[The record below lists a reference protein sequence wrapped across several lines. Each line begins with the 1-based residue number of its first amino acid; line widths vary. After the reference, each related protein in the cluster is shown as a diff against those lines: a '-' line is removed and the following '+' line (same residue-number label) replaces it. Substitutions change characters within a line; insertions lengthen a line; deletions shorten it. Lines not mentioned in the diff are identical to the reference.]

1 MRHCLQRLRCPIAAA
16 VVYPYLFSRTTVN
29 KRFLWNLLA
38 SLCVLL
44 FPFALSAQQH
54 DPAMYQEL
62 HWRMIGP
69 FRGGRTVAISG
80 VPGQPNVFY
89 MAPNN
94 GGVWKTTDFGH
105 TWNPIFD
112 GQSKDDQPNDDHR
125 SGSIG
130 ALAVAPS
137 NPNTIYVGSGE
148 GLRRPDLSV
157 GDGIYKST
165 DAGRT
170 WQHLGL
176 RDAQQIGSILVDPK
190 DANRVFVAALGHPY
204 GPNAERGVYR
214 SLDGGQTWQ
223 KVLYKDDNTG
233 AIDLVFDPRNSQVIF
248 AGMWASRRPPWTT
261 DDSYD
266 GPGSGLYKS
275 IDGGNNW
282 RQITKGLPSEAGKL
296 GRIGLAVSPS
306 EPDRMYALVDARKN
320 GGVYRSDDAGES
332 WQLVNTEDR
341 VWGRGDDFACVRVDP
356 RNRDVIYVA
365 NTTTYRST
373 DAGKTFTAIKGAP
386 GGDDY
391 HTIWINPENP
401 DIIALGV
408 DQGATISVNG
418 GQTWSSWYNQPT
430 AQFYHVITDNEFP
443 YWVYGGQQESGSIAT
458 ASRSDF
464 GEITFRDWT
473 TVGAEEYAYIAPDPL
488 HPNLIYGGKVTVFD
502 RNTGQ
507 TRDVSP
513 VVLRT
518 GQYRFNRTAP
528 LIFSAA
534 DPHSLYLGSNV
545 LFATRDGGNSWQIVS
560 PDLTR
565 EDPGSPATLGPFVEA
580 DPAKGKHRG
589 VIYSIAPSP
598 KDANLIWAGTD
609 DGLIHVT
616 RDGGKNWQNVTP
628 PELTPWSKL
637 AQMDASHSDTATAYA
652 AVNRFRLDDLHPYI
666 YRTHDG
672 GKSWQKIV
680 SGLPDNEPVNTVR
693 EDPERKGLLF
703 AGTERS
709 VYVSWDDG
717 DHWQSLKM
725 NLPPT
730 SIRDLVVHHDDVVV
744 GTHGRSFWIL
754 DNITPMRQFSPEV
767 ADAPAHLFA
776 PQLTYRVRRNNNT
789 DTPLPPEE
797 PAGQNPPDGAMID
810 YWLQTKTA
818 APGAVILEIV
828 DGSSGRVV
836 RHFSS
841 ADKPEPVD
849 ANAKELNVP
858 TYWVRPVQTLSAAPG
873 MHRFIW
879 DLTYPAPDVLSH
891 EYPISAIY
899 HDTPRYPLGAT
910 VLPGQYKLVLTVGG
924 KSYTQPLDVRMDP
937 RVKTSPEDLR
947 RQFELDRKIADALHK
962 DYAALQQVRSLRSQL
977 KALATK
983 IFTAGSPSTSL
994 RAGSEGH
1001 RESRGPDAIKKTAA
1015 ALEAKAA
1022 PIEGEEGGYGTRYLS
1037 TPEGRSLARLNGGLN
1052 ALVSAL
1058 DTADA
1063 APTTQQVTMFI
1074 ELERALEEQLS
1085 AWGQLKSK
1093 DIPELNEQLKKA
1105 GLPLI
1110 DLQKPVPGATDAA
1123 RTTSQD
1129 RDKDVE

>member
-1 MRHCLQRLRCPIAAA
+1 MNQRLSWI
-16 VVYPYLFSRTTVN
+16 
-29 KRFLWNLLA
+29 LLA
-38 SLCVLL
+38 FIVLL
-44 FPFALSAQQH
+44 LPFALSAQQF

-62 HWRMIGP
+62 RWRMIGP

-94 GGVWKTTDFGH
+94 GGVWKTTDFGQ

-112 GQSKDDQPNDDHR
+112 GPPNNAQPNNDQANNDQANDAQR

-157 GDGIYKST
+157 GNGIYKST

-170 WQHLGL
+170 WQHLGQRDSAL
-176 RDAQQIGSILVDPK
+176 RDAEQIGSIIVDPK

-233 AIDLVFDPRNSQVIF
+233 AVDLVFDPRNSQVIF
-248 AGMWASRRPPWTT
+248 ADMWASRRPPWTT
-261 DDSYD
+261 DGSYY

-275 IDGGNNW
+275 TDGGGNW
-282 RQITKGLPSEAGKL
+282 RQITKGLPSEADKL

-306 EPDRMYALVDARKN
+306 DPDRMYALVDAGKN
-320 GGVYRSDDAGES
+320 SGVYRSDDAGES
-332 WQLVNTEDR
+332 WQLVNTEER
-341 VWGRGDDFACVRVDP
+341 VSGRGDDFACVRVDP
-356 RNRDVIYVA
+356 RNKDVIYVA
-365 NTTTYRST
+365 NTSTYRST
-373 DAGKTFTAIKGAP
+373 DAGKNFTAVKGAP

-401 DIIALGV
+401 DIIALAV

-443 YWVYGGQQESGSIAT
+443 YWVYGGQQESGSIGT

-473 TVGAEEYAYIAPDPL
+473 TVGVEEYGYVAPDPL
-488 HPNLIYGGKVTVFD
+488 HPNLIYGGKATVFD

-518 GQYRFNRTAP
+518 GKYRFNRTAP

-534 DPHSLYLGSNV
+534 DPHVLYLGSNV
-545 LFATRDGGNSWQIVS
+545 MFATRDGGDSWQIVS

-565 EDPGSPATLGPFVEA
+565 DLTNRDLTNRDLTNEDPGSPATLGPFVAA
-580 DPAKGKHRG
+580 DPEKGKHRG

-609 DGLIHVT
+609 DGLIQVT
-616 RDGGKNWQNVTP
+616 HDGGKNWQNVTP
-628 PELTPWSKL
+628 SELTPWSKV
-637 AQMDASHSDTATAYA
+637 AQMDASHFDTPTAYA
-652 AVNRFRLDDLHPYI
+652 AVTRFRLDDLHPYI

-680 SGLPDNEPVNTVR
+680 GGLPENEPVNTVR

-703 AGTERS
+703 AGTERT

-717 DHWQSLKM
+717 DHWQSLQM

-754 DNITPMRQFSPEV
+754 DNITALRQFSHEI
-767 ADAPAHLFA
+767 ANAPAHLYA

-797 PAGQNPPDGAMID
+797 PAGENPPDGAMID
-810 YWLQTKTA
+810 YWLNRA
-818 APGAVILEIV
+818 ASGVVTLEIV
-828 DGSSGRVV
+828 DASSGQVV
-836 RHFSS
+836 RRFSS
-841 ADKPEPVD
+841 ADKPEPV
-849 ANAKELNVP
+849 NPKQFNVP
-858 TYWVRPVQTLSAAPG
+858 MYWVRPARTLSAGAG
-873 MHRFIW
+873 MHRFVW
-879 DLTYPAPDVLSH
+879 DLTYPAPDVLTRD
-891 EYPISAIY
+891 YPISGIF
-899 HDTPRYPLGAT
+899 HDTPLYPMGAA
-910 VLPGQYKLVLTVGG
+910 VLPGQYTVILTVNA
-924 KSYTQPLDVRMDP
+924 KPYTQPLNIRMDP
-937 RVKTSPEDLR
+937 RVKTAPEDLR
-947 RQFELDRKIADALHK
+947 RHFELDQRIAHALHK
-962 DYAALQQVRSLRSQL
+962 DYEAVQQVRSLRSQL
-977 KALATK
+977 RALTGASDQS
-983 IFTAGSPSTSL
+983 AS
-994 RAGSEGH
+994 A
-1001 RESRGPDAIKKTAA
+1001 ATAA
-1015 ALEAKAA
+1015 SKEKLAAIDTATDLEAKAA
-1022 PIEGEEGGYGTRYLS
+1022 SIEGEEGGYGTRYLS
-1037 TPEGRSLARLNGGLN
+1037 TPEGRSLARLNGGFN

-1063 APTTQQVTMFI
+1063 APTTQQAAMFG
-1074 ELERALEEQLS
+1074 ELDKALGEQLS
-1085 AWGQLKSK
+1085 AWAQLKSRN
-1093 DIPELNEQLKKA
+1093 IPDLNDQLEKA

-1110 DLQKPVPGATDAA
+1110 DLQKPVPGTDAAA

-1129 RDKDVE
+1129 KDKDEE

>member
-1 MRHCLQRLRCPIAAA
+1 
-16 VVYPYLFSRTTVN
+16 
-29 KRFLWNLLA
+29 
-38 SLCVLL
+38 LL
-44 FPFALSAQQH
+44 FPFALSAQPY
-54 DPAMYQEL
+54 DPAMYKEL

-94 GGVWKTTDFGH
+94 GGVWKTTDSGR

-112 GQSKDDQPNDDHR
+112 GQPKDDHP

-157 GDGIYKST
+157 GDGIYKSN
-165 DAGRT
+165 DAGLT
-170 WQHLGL
+170 WQHLGQRDGAL

-204 GPNAERGVYR
+204 GPNSERGVYR

-223 KVLYKDDNTG
+223 KILYKDENVG
-233 AIDLVFDPRNSQVIF
+233 AIDLAFDPRNSQIIF
-248 AGMWASRRPPWTT
+248 ADMWASRRPPWTNM
-261 DDSYD
+261 DEYN

-275 IDGGNNW
+275 TDGGDHW
-282 RQITKGLPSEAGKL
+282 RQITKGLPSEAEKL
-296 GRIGLAVSPS
+296 GRIGFAVSPS
-306 EPDRMYALVDARKN
+306 DPDRMYALVDAQKN
-320 GGVYRSDDAGES
+320 VGVYRSDDAGES
-332 WQLVNTEDR
+332 WQLVNTEER
-341 VWGRGDDFACVRVDP
+341 VSGRGSDFACVRVDP
-356 RNRDVIYVA
+356 RNKDVIYVA
-365 NTTTYRST
+365 NTTTYRSD
-373 DAGKTFTAIKGAP
+373 DAGKNFTAIKGAP

-443 YWVYGGQQESGSIAT
+443 YWVYGGQQESGSIGT
-458 ASRSDF
+458 SSRSDF

-473 TVGAEEYAYIAPDPL
+473 TVGVEEYGYVAPDPL

-534 DPHSLYLGSNV
+534 DPHVLYLGSNV
-545 LFATRDGGNSWQIVS
+545 LFATRDGDNSWQIIS

-598 KDANLIWAGTD
+598 IDANLIWAGTD

-637 AQMDASHSDTATAYA
+637 AQMDASHFDTATAYA

-680 SGLPDNEPVNTVR
+680 GGLPDNEPVNTVR
-693 EDPERKGLLF
+693 EDQERKGLLF

-717 DHWQSLKM
+717 DHWQSLQM

-754 DNITPMRQFSPEV
+754 DNITPLRQFSPEV
-767 ADAPAHLFA
+767 ANAAAYLFA

-810 YWLQTKTA
+810 YWLKN
-818 APGAVILEIV
+818 APSGPVTLEIT
-828 DGSSGRVV
+828 DTSSGQVV
-836 RHFSS
+836 RRFSS
-841 ADKPEPVD
+841 DDKPEPV
-849 ANAKELNVP
+849 NAKELDVP
-858 TYWVRPVQTLSAAPG
+858 TYWVRPARTLSAAPG
-873 MHRFIW
+873 MHRFLW
-879 DLTYPAPDVLSH
+879 DLAYPEPDVLEH
-891 EYPISAIY
+891 FYPISAIY
-899 HDTPRYPLGAT
+899 HDTPRGPLGAT
-910 VLPGQYKLVLTVGG
+910 VLPGKYAVLLEVVLPSGAI
-924 KSYTQPLDVRMDP
+924 KVAVSYVQPLEIRMDP
-937 RVKTSPEDLR
+937 RVKTSQEDLR

-962 DYAALQQVRSLRSQL
+962 DYEALQQVRSLRSQL
-977 KALATK
+977 KALEGNGTN
-983 IFTAGSPSTSL
+983 TSQAAKNAAKNKKL
-994 RAGSEGH
+994 A
-1001 RESRGPDAIKKTAA
+1001 AIAAVIAKTADE
-1015 ALEAKAA
+1015 LEEKAA
-1022 PIEGEEGGYGTRYLS
+1022 PIEGEEGDYATRYLS

-1058 DTADA
+1058 DSADA
-1063 APTTQQVTMFI
+1063 APTTQQIAVFG
-1074 ELERALEEQLS
+1074 ELTKALEEQLS
-1085 AWGQLKSK
+1085 AWSQLKAK
-1093 DIPELNEQLKKA
+1093 DIPELNDKLKKA
-1105 GLPLI
+1105 GLPPI
-1110 DLQKPVPGATDAA
+1110 DLQKPVLGATDAA
-1123 RTTSQD
+1123 QTTTQDKD
-1129 RDKDVE
+1129 RDVE

>member
-1 MRHCLQRLRCPIAAA
+1 
-16 VVYPYLFSRTTVN
+16 VN
-29 KRFLWNLLA
+29 KRFWWILLA
-38 SLCVLL
+38 PLCVLL
-44 FPFALSAQQH
+44 FPFALSAQPY

-80 VPGQPNVFY
+80 VPGHPNVFY

-94 GGVWKTTDFGH
+94 GGVWKTTDFGG

-112 GQSKDDQPNDDHR
+112 NQPT
-125 SGSIG
+125 GSIG

-176 RDAQQIGSILVDPK
+176 RDAEQIASIVIDPK
-190 DANRVFVAALGHPY
+190 DPNRLFVAAQGHPY
-204 GPNAERGVYR
+204 GPNAERGVFR
-214 SLDGGQTWQ
+214 SLDGGQTFQ
-223 KVLYKDDNTG
+223 KVLYKDENVG
-233 AIDLVFDPRNSQVIF
+233 GMDLVFDPRNSQVIF
-248 AGMWASRRPPWTT
+248 ASMWASRRPPWTT
-261 DDSYD
+261 GVGYS

-275 IDGGNNW
+275 TDGGNTW
-282 RQITKGLPSEAGKL
+282 RQLSKGLPSAAEGIGRL
-296 GRIGLAVSPS
+296 GPAVSPS
-306 EPDRMYALVDARKN
+306 DPDRMYGWVNAKK
-320 GGVYRSDDAGES
+320 GSGIYRSDDAGES
-332 WQLVNTEDR
+332 WQQVNDEER
-341 VWGRGDDFACVRVDP
+341 VWGRGDDFGCVRVDP
-356 RNRDVIYVA
+356 RNKDVIYVA
-365 NTTTYRST
+365 NTSTYRST
-373 DAGKTFTAIKGAP
+373 DAGKNFTAVKGAP

-391 HTIWINPENP
+391 HTIWINPEIP
-401 DIIALGV
+401 DIIALAL

-443 YWVYGGQQESGSIAT
+443 YWVYGGQQESGSIGT

-473 TVGAEEYAYIAPDPL
+473 TVGVEEYGYVAPDPL

-502 RNTGQ
+502 RNTGE

-528 LIFSAA
+528 LIFSSA
-534 DPHSLYLGSNV
+534 DPHVLYLGSNV
-545 LFATRDGGNSWQIVS
+545 LFATRDGGNSWQIIS

-616 RDGGKNWQNVTP
+616 HDGGKSWENVTP

-637 AQMDASHSDTATAYA
+637 AQMDASHFDTPTAYA

-680 SGLPDNEPVNTVR
+680 SGLPDDEPVNTVR

-754 DNITPMRQFSPEV
+754 DNITPLRQFSADV
-767 ADAPAHLFA
+767 ADSTAHLFA
-776 PQLTYRVRRNNNT
+776 PQLTYRLRRDNNT

-810 YWLQTKTA
+810 YWLKTA
-818 APGAVILEIV
+818 ASGPVTLEIF
-828 DGSSGRVV
+828 DASSGKLV

-841 ADKPEPVD
+841 ADKPETVNP
-849 ANAKELNVP
+849 KEFNVP
-858 TYWVRPVQTLSAAPG
+858 MYWVRPARTLSAGAG
-873 MHRFIW
+873 THRFIW
-879 DLTYPAPDVLSH
+879 DLTYPAPDVLTRD
-891 EYPISAIY
+891 YPISAIY
-899 HDTPRYPLGAT
+899 HDTPLYPLGAI
-910 VLPGQYKLVLTVGG
+910 VLPGQYKIVLSVGG
-924 KSYTQPLDVRMDP
+924 KSYTRTLEVKMDP
-937 RVKTSPEDLR
+937 RVKTSPEELR
-947 RQFELDRKIADALHK
+947 RQFDLDQKIAEALHK
-962 DYAALQQVRSLRSQL
+962 DYEALQQVRSLRSQL
-977 KALATK
+977 KVLAG
-983 IFTAGSPSTSL
+983 A
-994 RAGSEGH
+994 
-1001 RESRGPDAIKKTAA
+1001 PDAIHRDATQKTVAD
-1015 ALEAKAA
+1015 LDAKAA
-1022 PIEGEEGGYGTRYLS
+1022 SIEGKEGGYGARYLNS
-1037 TPEGRSLARLNGGLN
+1037 PEGRSLSRLNGGFSSV
-1052 ALVSAL
+1052 VSAL

-1063 APTTQQVTMFI
+1063 APTTQQVAVFG
-1074 ELERALEEQLS
+1074 ELDKALEEQLS
-1085 AWGQLKSK
+1085 AWERLKSK
-1093 DIPELNEQLKKA
+1093 DIPALNQELKKA

-1110 DLQKPVPGATDAA
+1110 DLQKPVPGAADTAE
-1123 RTTSQD
+1123 TTSQD

>member
-1 MRHCLQRLRCPIAAA
+1 
-16 VVYPYLFSRTTVN
+16 VN
-29 KRFLWNLLA
+29 KRLLWIPLA
-38 SLCVLL
+38 SLCILL
-44 FPFALSAQQH
+44 FPCALFAQPY

-62 HWRMIGP
+62 RWRLIGP

-94 GGVWKTTDFGH
+94 GGVWKTTDFGR

-112 GQSKDDQPNDDHR
+112 GQPKDDQPNDAQS

-170 WQHLGL
+170 WQHQGL

-190 DANRVFVAALGHPY
+190 DANRVFVGALGHPY

-214 SLDGGQTWQ
+214 SLDGGETWQ
-223 KVLYKDDNTG
+223 KVLYKDENTG
-233 AIDLVFDPRNSQVIF
+233 AIDLVFDPRNSQVVF
-248 AGMWASRRPPWTT
+248 ADMWASRRPPWTA
-261 DDSYD
+261 DNSYN

-275 IDGGNNW
+275 TDGGNNW
-282 RQITKGLPSEAGKL
+282 RQITKGLPSEADKL

-306 EPDRMYALVDARKN
+306 DPDRMYAMVDARKN

-332 WQLVNTEDR
+332 WQLVNTEER

-356 RNRDVIYVA
+356 RNKDVIYVA
-365 NTTTYRST
+365 NTTTYRSD
-373 DAGKTFTAIKGAP
+373 DAGKNFTAIKGAP

-391 HTIWINPENP
+391 HTIWIDPENP

-408 DQGATISVNG
+408 DQGTTISVNG

-443 YWVYGGQQESGSIAT
+443 YWVYGGQQESGSVGIT
-458 ASRSDF
+458 SRSDF

-473 TVGAEEYAYIAPDPL
+473 TVGVEEYGYVAPDPL

-502 RNTGQ
+502 RNTSQ

-513 VVLRT
+513 VVLRA

-528 LIFSAA
+528 LLFSAA
-534 DPHSLYLGSNV
+534 DPHVLYLGSNV
-545 LFATRDGGNSWQIVS
+545 LFATRDGGNSWQIIS

-565 EDPGSPATLGPFVEA
+565 EDPGSPATLGRFIEA
-580 DPAKGKHRG
+580 DPEKGKHRG
-589 VIYSIAPSP
+589 VLYSIAPSP

-616 RDGGKNWQNVTP
+616 RDGGRNWQNVTP
-628 PELTPWSKL
+628 SELMPWSKV
-637 AQMDASHSDTATAYA
+637 AQMDASHFDTPTAYA

-680 SGLPDNEPVNTVR
+680 NGLPENEPVNTVR

-754 DNITPMRQFSPEV
+754 DNITPLRQFSPEV
-767 ADAPAHLFA
+767 VGSIAHLFA
-776 PQLTYRVRRNNNT
+776 PQVTYRVRRNNNT

-810 YWLQTKTA
+810 YWLKSGEFVVT
-818 APGAVILEIV
+818 LEIV
-828 DGSSGRVV
+828 DASSRKLV
-836 RHFSS
+836 RRFSS
-841 ADKPEPVD
+841 ADKPEPV
-849 ANAKELNVP
+849 NSKEFNVP
-858 TYWVRPVQTLSAAPG
+858 MYWVRPARSLSSAPG
-873 MHRFIW
+873 MHRFVW
-879 DLTYPAPDVLSH
+879 DLTYPAPDVLTRD
-891 EYPISAIY
+891 YPISAIY
-899 HDTPRYPLGAT
+899 HDTPLYPLGAT
-910 VLPGQYKLVLTVGG
+910 VLPGKYLIALEISGQSYQR
-924 KSYTQPLDVRMDP
+924 YTQTFDVKMDP

-947 RQFELDRKIADALHK
+947 RQFELDQKIAGALHN
-962 DYAALQQVRSLRSQL
+962 DYEALQQVRSMRAQL
-977 KALATK
+977 KAL
-983 IFTAGSPSTSL
+983 S
-994 RAGSEGH
+994 GH
-1001 RESRGPDAIKKTAA
+1001 AAIAKAA
-1015 ALEAKAA
+1015 AELEAKAA
-1022 PIEGEEGGYGTRYLS
+1022 AIEGDEGGYGTLYLS
-1037 TPEGRSLARLNGGLN
+1037 TPEGRSLARLNSGLS

-1063 APTTQQVTMFI
+1063 APTTQQVAMFG
-1074 ELERALEEQLS
+1074 ELDKALEEQLS
-1085 AWGQLKSK
+1085 AWGQLRSK
-1093 DIPELNEQLKKA
+1093 DIPALNEQLKKA

-1110 DLQKPVPGATDAA
+1110 DLRRVPSPVSANI
-1123 RTTSQD
+1123 
-1129 RDKDVE
+1129 

>member
-1 MRHCLQRLRCPIAAA
+1 M
-16 VVYPYLFSRTTVN
+16 N
-29 KRFLWNLLA
+29 KRLFWILLA
-38 SLCVLL
+38 PLCVLL
-44 FPFALSAQQH
+44 FPLALSAEQY
-54 DPAMYQEL
+54 DPTMYQEL

-94 GGVWKTTDFGH
+94 GGVWKTTDFGR

-112 GQSKDDQPNDDHR
+112 NEPT
-125 SGSIG
+125 GSIG

-137 NPNTIYVGSGE
+137 NPDTIYVGSGE

-170 WQHLGL
+170 LQHLGQRDGAL
-176 RDAQQIGSILVDPK
+176 RDAEQIGSILVDPK

-214 SLDGGQTWQ
+214 SLDGGETWL
-223 KVLYKDDNTG
+223 KVLYKDENIG
-233 AIDLVFDPRNSQVIF
+233 AIDLVFDPRNTQVIF
-248 AGMWASRRPPWTT
+248 ASMWASRRPPWTT
-261 DDSYD
+261 SESYD
-266 GPGSGLYKS
+266 GLGSGLYKS
-275 IDGGNNW
+275 TDGGSTW
-282 RQITKGLPSEAGKL
+282 RQITKGLPSEADKL
-296 GRIGLAVSPS
+296 GRIGFAVSPS
-306 EPDRMYALVDARKN
+306 DPDRMYALVDAKK
-320 GGVYRSDDAGES
+320 GSGVYRSDDAGES
-332 WQLVNTEDR
+332 WQLVNFEDR
-341 VWGRGDDFACVRVDP
+341 VVGRGDDFACVRVDP
-356 RNRDVIYVA
+356 RNKDVIYVA
-365 NTTTYRST
+365 NTSTYKST
-373 DAGKTFTAIKGAP
+373 DAGKNFTAIKGAP

-443 YWVYGGQQESGSIAT
+443 YWVYGGLQESGSVGT

-473 TVGAEEYAYIAPDPL
+473 TVGTEEYGYVAPDPL

-518 GQYRFNRTAP
+518 GKNRFDRTAP
-528 LIFSAA
+528 LIFSPA
-534 DPHSLYLGSNV
+534 DPHVLYFGSNV

-565 EDPGSPATLGPFVEA
+565 EDPVSPPTLGPFVEA
-580 DPAKGKHRG
+580 DRAKGKHRG

-609 DGLIHVT
+609 DGQIQVT

-637 AQMDASHSDTATAYA
+637 AQMDASHFDTDSAYA

-717 DHWQSLKM
+717 DHWQPLKM

-754 DNITPMRQFSPEV
+754 DNISPLRQFSPGV
-767 ADAPAHLFA
+767 ANAPAHLFA
-776 PQLTYRVRRNNNT
+776 PQVTYRVRRNNNT

-797 PAGQNPPDGAMID
+797 PAGKNPPDGAMID
-810 YWLQTKTA
+810 YWLNSKTA
-818 APGAVILEIV
+818 ASGPVTLEIV
-828 DGSSGRVV
+828 DTSSGKVV
-836 RHFSS
+836 RRFSS
-841 ADKPEPVD
+841 ADKPEVVNP
-849 ANAKELNVP
+849 KEFNIP
-858 TYWVRPVQTLSAAPG
+858 MYWVRPARTLSAAPG

-879 DLTYPAPDVLSH
+879 DLTYPAPDVLTRD
-891 EYPISAIY
+891 YTMSAIY
-899 HDTPRYPLGAT
+899 HDTPLYPLGAT
-910 VLPGQYKLVLTVGG
+910 VLPGKYNVVLAVGD
-924 KSYTQPLDVRMDP
+924 KNYTQPLTIRMDP
-937 RVKTSPEDLR
+937 RVKTLPEDLA
-947 RQFELDRKIADALHK
+947 QHFDLDRKIAGALHR
-962 DYAALQQVRSLRSQL
+962 DYEAIKQVRSLRAQL
-977 KALATK
+977 KWAWLAGG
-983 IFTAGSPSTSL
+983 IDHVTSKD
-994 RAGSEGH
+994 R
-1001 RESRGPDAIKKTAA
+1001 AIKKAA
-1015 ALEAKAA
+1015 MELGAKAA
-1022 PIEGEEGGYGTRYLS
+1022 TIEGEEGDYATSYLS
-1037 TPEGRSLARLNGGLN
+1037 TPEGRSLSRLNGGFN
-1052 ALVSAL
+1052 ALVTAL

-1063 APTTQQVTMFI
+1063 APTSQQAAMFV
-1074 ELERALEEQLS
+1074 ELEKALEEQLS
-1085 AWGQLKSK
+1085 AWEELKTK
-1093 DIPELNEQLKKA
+1093 DIPELNKELKKA
-1105 GLPLI
+1105 RLPLI
-1110 DLQKPVPGATDAA
+1110 DLQKPVPGAADAA
-1123 RTTSQD
+1123 QITSQD
-1129 RDKDVE
+1129 KDDD

>member
-1 MRHCLQRLRCPIAAA
+1 
-16 VVYPYLFSRTTVN
+16 VN
-29 KRFLWNLLA
+29 RRFFCILLA
-38 SLCVLL
+38 ALCICLL
-44 FPFALSAQQH
+44 PFTLSAQPYN
-54 DPAMYQEL
+54 PAMYQEL

-89 MAPNN
+89 MAPND

-112 GQSKDDQPNDDHR
+112 DQPNDAQH

-137 NPNTIYVGSGE
+137 DPNTIYVGSGE

-170 WQHLGL
+170 WQHLGQDGSGL
-176 RDAQQIGSILVDPK
+176 RDAQQIASIIVDPK
-190 DANRVFVAALGHPY
+190 DPNRLFVAAQGHPY
-204 GPNAERGVYR
+204 GPNSERGIFR
-214 SLDGGQTWQ
+214 SLDGGQTFQ
-223 KVLYKDDNTG
+223 KVLYKDENAG
-233 AIDLVFDPRNSQVIF
+233 GMDLVFDPRNSQVIF
-248 AGMWASRRPPWTT
+248 ASLYSSRRPPWTT
-261 DDSYD
+261 GLGLT

-275 IDGGNNW
+275 TDGGEHW
-282 RQITKGLPSEAGKL
+282 RQLAKGLPGEAEGIS
-296 GRIGLAVSPS
+296 RIGPTVSPS
-306 EPDRMYALVDARKN
+306 DPNRMYAWVNAKK
-320 GGVYRSDDAGES
+320 GSGIYRSDDAGES
-332 WQLVNTEDR
+332 WQQVNDEER
-341 VWGRGDDFACVRVDP
+341 VWGRGDDFGCVRVDP
-356 RNRDVIYVA
+356 RNKDVIYVA
-365 NTTTYRST
+365 NTSTYRST
-373 DAGKTFTAIKGAP
+373 DAGKSFNAIKGAP

-401 DIIALGV
+401 DIIAIAV

-430 AQFYHVITDNEFP
+430 AQFYHVITDDQFP
-443 YWVYGGQQESGSIAT
+443 YWVYGGQQESGSVGI

-473 TVGAEEYAYIAPDPL
+473 TVGVEEYGYVAPDPL

-534 DPHSLYLGSNV
+534 DPHVLYLGSNV
-545 LFATRDGGNSWQIVS
+545 LFATRDGGNSWQVIS

-565 EDPGSPATLGPFVEA
+565 ADPGVPATVGPFVA
-580 DPAKGKHRG
+580 DDADKGKHRG
-589 VIYSIAPSP
+589 VIYAIAPSP

-628 PELTPWSKL
+628 PDLTPWSKL
-637 AQMDASHSDTATAYA
+637 AQMDASHFDTSSAYA

-680 SGLPDNEPVNTVR
+680 SGLPENEPVNTVR
-693 EDPERKGLLF
+693 EDPARKGLLF

-717 DHWQSLKM
+717 DHWQSLKL

-730 SIRDLVVHHDDVVV
+730 SIRDLVIHHDDVVV

-754 DNITPMRQFSPEV
+754 DNITPLRQFSAEV
-767 ADAPAHLFA
+767 ANGHDPAHLFS

-797 PAGQNPPDGAMID
+797 PAGQNPPDGAIID
-810 YWLQTKTA
+810 YWLKTPA
-818 APGAVILEIV
+818 SGPVTLEIL
-828 DGSSGRVV
+828 DASSGKVV
-836 RHFSS
+836 RRFSS
-841 ADKPEPVD
+841 TDKPEAV
-849 ANAKELNVP
+849 NAKDFNVP
-858 TYWVRPVQTLSAAPG
+858 MYWVRPSRTLSASPG

-879 DLTYPAPDVLSH
+879 DLTYPAPDVLTRD
-891 EYPISAIY
+891 YPISAIY
-899 HDTPRYPLGAT
+899 HDTPLYPLGAA
-910 VLPGQYKLVLTVGG
+910 VLPGQYKIVLNVGG
-924 KSYTQPLDVRMDP
+924 ASYTQMLDLRMDP
-937 RVKTSPEDLR
+937 RVKTSPVDLR
-947 RQFELDRKIADALHK
+947 LHFELDQKIAEALHR
-962 DYAALQQVRSLRSQL
+962 DYEALQHVRSLRAQL
-977 KALATK
+977 KALAGNAVAK
-983 IFTAGSPSTSL
+983 
-994 RAGSEGH
+994 
-1001 RESRGPDAIKKTAA
+1001 AA
-1015 ALEAKAA
+1015 AELEAKAA
-1022 PIEGEEGGYGTRYLS
+1022 SLEGDEGGHGTLYLDS
-1037 TPEGRSLARLNGGLN
+1037 PEGRSLSRLNSGFN
-1052 ALVSAL
+1052 TLVSAL

-1063 APTTQQVTMFI
+1063 APTTQQVAMFG
-1074 ELERALEEQLS
+1074 ELDKALEEQLS
-1085 AWGQLKSK
+1085 AWAQLKTK
-1093 DIPELNEQLKKA
+1093 DIPALNEQLKKV
-1105 GLPLI
+1105 GQPPI
-1110 DLQKPVPGATDAA
+1110 DLQKPVPDAENA
-1123 RTTSQD
+1123 AQTTSQD
-1129 RDKDVE
+1129 RDQNEE